1 MRAGSR
7 IIVPDGFLNLS
18 KGVAY
23 HFLISDGQRNRVRM
37 VEFRETGRKITAD
50 LLELNQFDFEEAVEN
65 GWIIESGPTESTPP
79 WLSHQQG
86 VAIAY
91 LEEQRVSKKKSYEQM
106 VDDRFA
112 AIASLVTRRDEIL
125 ASNNPAAL
133 INAEAK
139 AQHPQQNAGRLRLWF
154 YTYLVFGQSKWALL
168 PPLRRIGRWDREGP
182 GRTAKLGRPSR
193 RGKRQGYR
201 CDKGMQQTL
210 LKGFISH
217 KSPAKTQ
224 RKIYKEVVTKD
235 FGCVPVRRKNEPI
248 EFRHPQGHPFPSFP
262 QFRYWISKLI
272 DPKALAIALKGAH
285 GAREEAG
292 SGGSFA
298 DSLINVNQRVEFDG
312 YYISEKISG
321 MTEGAAVDSFCVV
334 RAVCGLSGMVLGIG
348 FSEGKENMEAYRMA
362 LYCMACDKVQF
373 CEQYGVEISADDW
386 PSVGLSGGMVLD
398 RGPAAGYES
407 DVEIHWLKSVELTPI
422 YSGQSK
428 ATVESSH
435 PRDKKILGQPT
446 HVHSKLDFVQMAK
459 REIIRAIKN
468 NHLSDASRRMDED
481 MYRAR
486 IKSTPHSIFTYWSM
500 RGRDSS
506 IGMPFDKAVR
516 EFLSQRPAVIR
527 KDGVYFYGR
536 KYRSRALAETG
547 VFDRIARNSVIN
559 TSAYALTMCVRH
571 IWIEV
576 RGILY
581 ELDFVRTA
589 HTSLG
594 TIDISLLDLQ
604 EIDEMR
610 RHSSADL
617 LEEQAAHEQYFDDIF
632 KDNTGEDW
640 DAGERKLGRPS
651 KGGAARRDTEDYNRF
666 RGATK

>member
-1 MRAGSR
+1 
-7 IIVPDGFLNLS
+7 
-18 KGVAY
+18 
-23 HFLISDGQRNRVRM
+23 M
-37 VEFRETGRKITAD
+37 VEFRENSRKITAD
-50 LLELNQFDFEEAVEN
+50 LVELSQFDFEEAVEN
-65 GWIIESGPTESTPP
+65 GWIVENGPTESTPP
-79 WLSHQQG
+79 WLFHQKG
-86 VAIAY
+86 VEIAY
-91 LEEQRVSKKKSYEQM
+91 LEALRVSKKSSYEQM
-106 VDDRFA
+106 VDHRFV
-112 AIASLVTRRDEIL
+112 AIANLVARRDEVL
-125 ASNNPAAL
+125 ASDNPAAL

-139 AQHPQQNAGRLRLWF
+139 AQQPQQNAGRLRLWF
-154 YTYLVFGQSKWALL
+154 YTYVVFGQNKWALL

-182 GRTAKLGRPSR
+182 GRTTKLGRPSR
-193 RGKRQGYR
+193 RGKRNGYR
-201 CDKGMQQTL
+201 CDADMQQTL
-210 LKGFISH
+210 LKGFLSH
-217 KSPAKTQ
+217 KSPAKTLN
-224 RKIYKEVVTKD
+224 KIYKEVLTD
-235 FGCVPVRRKNEPI
+235 NFGCVSVKRKDKVI
-248 EFRHPQGHPFPSFP
+248 EFRHPQGRPFPSFP

-272 DPKALAIALKGAH
+272 SPKELAIATKGAH
-285 GAREEAG
+285 GARAKAG
-292 SGGSFA
+292 SEGSFA

-321 MTEGAAVDSFCVV
+321 LMEGSAVDSFCVV
-334 RAVCGLSGMVLGIG
+334 RAVCALSGMVLGVG
-348 FSEGKENMEAYRMA
+348 FSEGRENMEAYRMA

-386 PSVGLSGGMVLD
+386 PSIGLSGGMVLD

-459 REIIRAIKN
+459 REIYRAIKN
-468 NHLSDASRRMDED
+468 NQESTASRRMDDD
-481 MYRAR
+481 MYLAG
-486 IKSTPHSIFTYWSM
+486 IKPTPHDIFNYWSM

-516 EFLSQRPAVIR
+516 EFLSRRPAVVR

-547 VFDRIARNSVIN
+547 VFDQIARNGVVK

-571 IWIEV
+571 IWIEFKGV
-576 RGILY
+576 LY

-589 HTSLG
+589 RTSLG
-594 TIDISLLDLQ
+594 IIDISLRDLQ

-610 RHSSADL
+610 RASDADL
-617 LEEQAAHEQYFDDIF
+617 RDEQPAHEQYFDLF
-632 KDNTGEDW
+632 KENTGEDW
-640 DAGERKLGRPS
+640 DAGERRYGRPS

-666 RGATK
+666 RGASK